1 MTSGE
6 EQLIQPSPDTRIFV
20 IENSC
25 QRTCPHCF
33 LDPGEGSMRQ
43 AEEIALRAHELG
55 YGVYFY
61 ATEASPRS
69 HTMYQRV
76 DQDTDAA
83 SICMRGETAYRNL
96 DWLMNKRGRIG
107 FSLHGATAE
116 THRLIAGE
124 DTFDMTV
131 EAIRNVAQMNT
142 TAKIN
147 IWCTLHRKNI
157 AEIRMIC
164 ELARD
169 VGASYLTFIK
179 LSYLGRAQKMGAEWF
194 LTPADIAY
202 AVREVEA
209 IYESGAFPNPHIML
223 APNWGMTY
231 KQAQKF
237 NAGKK
242 SLYSPTER
250 YCPAGTQRFAVD
262 SKTLKV
268 YPCHLFAGDEAY
280 AIGRWSERGVV
291 IEDDTFIKSL
301 EQLAEPCGSCAILD
315 ACGGGCRAEAIA
327 EHRRLHGEYEF
338 KAGFTTCRGVMVSDI
353 ELHMS

>member
-1 MTSGE
+1 MSSE
-6 EQLIQPSPDTRIFV
+6 AYLIEPSPDTRIFV

-43 AEEIALRAHELG
+43 AETIALQAYALG

-69 HTMYQRV
+69 HKMYQRV
-76 DQDTDAA
+76 GQDTDAA
-83 SICMRGETAYRNL
+83 SICMRGETAYQNL
-96 DWLMNKRGRIG
+96 DWLTNKRGRIG
-107 FSLHGATAE
+107 FSLHGATAA
-116 THRLIAGE
+116 THMLIAGE
-124 DTFDMTV
+124 NTFDMTV
-131 EAIRNVAQMNT
+131 AAIRTVVQENP

-147 IWCTLHRKNI
+147 IWCTLHRKNVD
-157 AEIRMIC
+157 EIRQIS

-169 VGASYLTFIK
+169 IGAAYLTFIK
-179 LSYLGRAQKMGAEWF
+179 LSYLGRARTMGEAWF
-194 LTPADIAY
+194 LTPEDIAN
-202 AVREVEA
+202 AIREVEA
-209 IYESGAFPNPHIML
+209 IYQSGAFPNPHIML
-223 APNWGMTY
+223 APNWGMTA
-231 KQAQKF
+231 KQARKF

-268 YPCHLFAGDEAY
+268 YPCHLLAGDEAY
-280 AIGRWSERGVV
+280 AIGRWSEQGIVV
-291 IEDDTFIKSL
+291 EDDTFIRSL

-327 EHRRLHGEYEF
+327 EHHRLSGAYDF
-338 KAGFTTCRGVMVSDI
+338 RVGFINCRDLVVNGTGLSM
-353 ELHMS
+353 